1 MMMKAL
7 ELGVDEPVDFKKAS
21 LKKGRIEIWVEDH
34 ESIDFL
40 RNAIPLIPNAENNR
54 THKYIFLGPGEHV
67 SRFFHAWVPCQF
79 AKPARINKIGAIIQM
94 MNSSMKNVIDRI
106 SYIRVAKTVD
116 STRINQPGGHVL
128 LVLELEDDLFKPLV
142 KLRGK
147 VLFGIDSIT
156 LTDKSLTE
164 AIGVAEAA
172 ATAAAAAAAEA
183 SAATI
188 AADAVQAEIIIKL
201 LFW

>member
-1 MMMKAL
+1 M
-7 ELGVDEPVDFKKAS
+7 
-21 LKKGRIEIWVEDH
+21 EDQK
-34 ESIDFL
+34 SIDFL

-94 MNSSMKNVIDRI
+94 MNSSMKTVIDRI
-106 SYIRVAKTVD
+106 TGLSRLSDIRVAKTVD

-188 AADAVQAEIIIKL
+188 AADAVQAEIIINSCSGKEQEGYPRDNL
-201 LFW
+201 NLTMDDDV